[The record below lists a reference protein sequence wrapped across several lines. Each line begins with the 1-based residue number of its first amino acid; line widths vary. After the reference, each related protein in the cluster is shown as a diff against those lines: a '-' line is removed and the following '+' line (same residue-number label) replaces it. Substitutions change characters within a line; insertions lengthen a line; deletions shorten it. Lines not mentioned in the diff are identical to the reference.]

1 MKMKDQRNVTEKQ
14 YRNSVE
20 NTFYTYSI
28 LRDDVTSEPFRMYVL
43 FLAHFLIQPTNTM
56 DNFNNGKNQQRK
68 EE

>member
-1 MKMKDQRNVTEKQ
+1 MKDRRNVTEKQ

-20 NTFYTYSI
+20 NTTHTYSI
-28 LRDDVTSEPFRMYVL
+28 LGDDVISEPFRMFVL

-56 DNFNNGKNQQRK
+56 ENFNNGKNQQRK